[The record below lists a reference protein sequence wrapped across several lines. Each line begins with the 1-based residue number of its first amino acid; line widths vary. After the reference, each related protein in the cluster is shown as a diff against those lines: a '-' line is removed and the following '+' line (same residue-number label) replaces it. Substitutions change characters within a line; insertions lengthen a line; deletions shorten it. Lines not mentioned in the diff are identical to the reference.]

1 MERGILAGGF
11 WTSWIGRLLT
21 RKAADPTPS
30 TVPPTDHP
38 KSHEPERRLTSR
50 PELLTRMVGVPPNS
64 IAILFIEG
72 QPPVLKFPG
81 EMLRPSL
88 LPSLRPVHVLLVNSA
103 PVDLDV
109 TVAPR
114 VTADGTVLD
123 PVVTLDGY
131 AVERIKI
138 RVTVQLAAAEHF
150 AAIADLAAE
159 CGPDLENQLL
169 SRVQR
174 EVASEVHAAIR
185 MNRLSDLRR
194 LTLQQVL
201 TDRWLPRTF
210 AGGSLVRAGF
220 AVLDVAWPELARPEL
235 VAPERPGP
243 PSAAPVRRVV
253 NQPSEDESGH
263 LDLTMDARLRRLWS
277 RHSESELQGISG
289 AKAGGGSTVLAVS
302 GRPPNA
308 YERTML
314 REIFGRH
321 FEDRNVRLIAA
332 VGDSYDDVVR
342 AWFRQVDANPGR
354 LVSVRSTDRDGVLR
368 IAVDQP
374 NDGKADST
382 AGPSVGRESDREAL
396 RQLLPHDR
404 VEFVHADGS
413 G

>member
-1 MERGILAGGF
+1 MAGGF
-11 WTSWIGRLLT
+11 WTSWIGRLLA
-21 RKAADPTPS
+21 RKAADPAPS
-30 TVPPTDHP
+30 TPPPPDHH
-38 KSHEPERRLTSR
+38 KAREPERRLTSR

-64 IAILFIEG
+64 IAVLFVEG
-72 QPPVLKFPG
+72 QPPHLKFPG

-88 LPSLRPVHVLLVNSA
+88 LPSLRPVQVLLVNSA

-114 VTADGTVLD
+114 VAADGTVLD
-123 PVVTLDGY
+123 PVITLDGY
-131 AVERIKI
+131 AVERVKI

-150 AAIADLAAE
+150 AAVAELAAE

-169 SRVQR
+169 RRVQN

-194 LTLQQVL
+194 LSLQHVL

-220 AVLDVAWPELARPEL
+220 TVLDVAWPELARPEL
-235 VAPERPGP
+235 VAPERQASP
-243 PSAAPVRRVV
+243 PAAPSRRAATESG
-253 NQPSEDESGH
+253 NDESGV

-277 RHSESELQGISG
+277 RHSETELRGISA
-289 AKAGGGSTVLAVS
+289 AKVDGGTTVLAVS
-302 GRPPNA
+302 GRQPSA
-308 YERTML
+308 YEGTML
-314 REIFGRH
+314 RETFGRH
-321 FEDRNVRLIAA
+321 FDDRNVRLIAA
-332 VGDSYDDVVR
+332 VGSSYDDLVR
-342 AWFRQVDANPGR
+342 AWFRQVDANDGR

-368 IAVDQP
+368 ISVDQP
-374 NDGKADST
+374 RDSKT
-382 AGPSVGRESDREAL
+382 DSKAGPSVGRESDREAL

>member
-1 MERGILAGGF
+1 M
-11 WTSWIGRLLT
+11 
-21 RKAADPTPS
+21 
-30 TVPPTDHP
+30 
-38 KSHEPERRLTSR
+38 TSR

-64 IAILFIEG
+64 IAILFVEG
-72 QPPVLKFPG
+72 QPPQLKLPG

-88 LPSLRPVHVLLVNSA
+88 LPSLRPVQVLLVNTA

-109 TVAPR
+109 TVASR

-131 AVERIKI
+131 AIERIKI
-138 RVTVQLAAAEHF
+138 RVTVQLAAAENF

-159 CGPDLENQLL
+159 YGPDLENQLL
-169 SRVQR
+169 QRVQN

-220 AVLDVAWPELARPEL
+220 AVLDVAWPELTRPEL
-235 VAPERPGP
+235 VAPERPAPPPAP
-243 PSAAPVRRVV
+243 PSRRAVTETGDV
-253 NQPSEDESGH
+253 ESGR

-277 RHSESELQGISG
+277 RHSESELQGISA
-289 AKAGGGSTVLAVS
+289 AKVGGGTTVLAVS
-302 GRPPNA
+302 GHPPSA
-308 YERTML
+308 YEGTML

-368 IAVDQP
+368 IVVDQP
-374 NDGKADST
+374 RDAKADSD